1 MNDPVAELAQIV
13 PDGWL
18 VGGTVRDRVLG
29 RETAD
34 FDVATAGSAAEVA
47 RALGRAAGG
56 FAFELSEAF
65 GAWRIVAHDRT
76 WQVDILPLNG
86 ATIEEDLSRRDL
98 TINAIAAPLGSVG
111 YVNPFGGLE
120 DLGARRLRAVSP
132 GAFERDP
139 LRTLRLAR
147 LACELG
153 FDVEAATQGLARAAA
168 PRLAEVAPE
177 RVFAELRRVV
187 CAPAALAGLELMDAI
202 GVTDVVAARA
212 GGAARGRAEPL
223 SPPRRVRSHPL
234 GARGGDRARTRSPS
248 GWPATHAPALMRFLG
263 EPLANDLTRSQALR
277 FGALLHDIA
286 KPQTRAVTP
295 QGRVTFMGH
304 DELGARLATEIL
316 GRLRTS
322 ERLRDHVAALTRH
335 HLRLG
340 FLVHEMPLSRRA
352 VYDYLRATAPV
363 AVDVTVLSVA
373 DRLATRGDNAERA
386 IASHLELARQML
398 AEGLA
403 WIADP
408 PRPPVRGDELAHAL
422 GIKPGPMVGDLLAE
436 LEAASFSGEV
446 ATREEAIARAR
457 ELIASGPGSEL
468 GGRGRAGRVLQA
480 KLAAMSD
487 RDPDCLFCKIVAGEI
502 PSERVDEDERTVAFM
517 DINPATRGHALV
529 IPRRHAANLLEIDAE
544 DLAATV
550 AAAQR
555 LARTASERLGADGV
569 NLLNSCGPAA
579 WQTVFHFHVHVI
591 PRYEGDPLRLPWT
604 PSPGDP
610 DEIAAAA
617 QQLR

>member
-1 MNDPVAELAQIV
+1 VSDPVTALTEIV

-132 GAFERDP
+132 VAFERDP

-153 FDVEAATQGLARAAA
+153 FDVDAATQGLARASA
-168 PRLAEVAPE
+168 PRLADVAPE

-202 GVTDVVAARA
+202 GVTDAVLPELAAL
-212 GGAARGRAEPL
+212 RGVEQSRFHHL
-223 SPPRRVRSHPL
+223 DVSDH
-234 GARGGDRARTRSPS
+234 TRSVLAEVIALERDPQRLA
-248 GWPATHAPALMRFLG
+248 GDDAPGLMRFLG
-263 EPLANDLTRSQALR
+263 EPLANDLTRGQALR

-304 DELGARLATEIL
+304 DESGARLAAEIL

-352 VYDYLRATAPV
+352 VYDYLNATAPV

-398 AEGLA
+398 AEGLR

-422 GIKPGPMVGDLLAE
+422 GIKPGPVVGELLAE

-457 ELIASGPGSEL
+457 ELIASDHNG
-468 GGRGRAGRVLQA
+468 
-480 KLAAMSD
+480 
-487 RDPDCLFCKIVAGEI
+487 
-502 PSERVDEDERTVAFM
+502 
-517 DINPATRGHALV
+517 
-529 IPRRHAANLLEIDAE
+529 
-544 DLAATV
+544 
-550 AAAQR
+550 
-555 LARTASERLGADGV
+555 
-569 NLLNSCGPAA
+569 
-579 WQTVFHFHVHVI
+579 
-591 PRYEGDPLRLPWT
+591 
-604 PSPGDP
+604 
-610 DEIAAAA
+610 
-617 QQLR
+617 

>member
-1 MNDPVAELAQIV
+1 MTDPVSALAEIV
-13 PDGWL
+13 PDAWL

-34 FDVATAGSAAEVA
+34 FDVATAGSAGDVA
-47 RALGRAAGG
+47 RAVGRAAGG

-76 WQVDILPLNG
+76 WQVDVLPLNG
-86 ATIEEDLSRRDL
+86 ATIEEDLGRRDL
-98 TINAIAAPLGSVG
+98 TINAVAAPLGSLG
-111 YVNPFGGLE
+111 YVDPFGGLE
-120 DLGARRLRAVSP
+120 DLSRRRLRAVSP
-132 GAFERDP
+132 MAFERDP

-153 FDVEAATQGLARAAA
+153 FEADPGTQGLARAAA
-168 PRLAEVAPE
+168 PGLTEVAPE

-187 CAPAALAGLELMDAI
+187 CAPAALSGLQLMDAI
-202 GVTDVVAARA
+202 GVTDVILPELSAL
-212 GGAARGRAEPL
+212 RGVQQSRFHHL
-223 SPPRRVRSHPL
+223 DVSDH
-234 GARGGDRARTRSPS
+234 TRSVL
-248 GWPATHAPALMRFLG
+248 AEVIALEADPERLAGADAAVLARFLD
-263 EPLANDLTRSQALR
+263 EPLANDLTRAQALR

-295 QGRVTFMGH
+295 QGRITFMGH
-304 DELGARLATEIL
+304 DEAGAGLAAEIL
-316 GRLRTS
+316 GRLRAS
-322 ERLRDHVAALTRH
+322 ERLREHVAALARH

-352 VYDYLRATAPV
+352 VYDYLHVTAPV

-408 PRPPVRGDELAHAL
+408 PRPPVRGDELAQAL
-422 GIKPGPMVGDLLAE
+422 GIQPGPVVGDLLAE

-457 ELIASGPGSEL
+457 ELIASHQ
-468 GGRGRAGRVLQA
+468 GG
-480 KLAAMSD
+480 
-487 RDPDCLFCKIVAGEI
+487 
-502 PSERVDEDERTVAFM
+502 
-517 DINPATRGHALV
+517 
-529 IPRRHAANLLEIDAE
+529 
-544 DLAATV
+544 
-550 AAAQR
+550 
-555 LARTASERLGADGV
+555 
-569 NLLNSCGPAA
+569 
-579 WQTVFHFHVHVI
+579 
-591 PRYEGDPLRLPWT
+591 
-604 PSPGDP
+604 
-610 DEIAAAA
+610 
-617 QQLR
+617 